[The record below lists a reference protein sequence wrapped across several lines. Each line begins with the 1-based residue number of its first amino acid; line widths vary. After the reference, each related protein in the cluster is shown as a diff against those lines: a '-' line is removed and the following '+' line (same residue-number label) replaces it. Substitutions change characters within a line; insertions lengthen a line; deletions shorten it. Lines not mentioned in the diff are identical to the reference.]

1 MKNKRSARLGFV
13 AAIWLVLSIAVFGT
27 LIGIAWMSMNA
38 TAEVSADA
46 FVVDSV
52 DLSTL
57 AIAPI
62 VDCVD
67 RAPMVDCVDRAPMV
81 DCVDRAPIVDCV
93 DRDFEDVIVGYRN
106 GVYISVERRV
116 SPPVYPIAPGYMLE
130 RWVGPSENPIAPGY
144 MLERWVGPSENPI
157 APGYLLDS

>member
-38 TAEVSADA
+38 TADVSADA

-67 RAPMVDCVDRAPMV
+67 RAPMVDCVDRAPIEDCVDRAPMV

-144 MLERWVGPSENPI
+144 
-157 APGYLLDS
+157 LLDS